1 MQAGQLP
8 SVQGEEIEN
17 IGSGFLLLNQ
27 GITHYNDCHSLA
39 IRLASPSSLVQVAG
53 VDMGCSLQHDPQGAG
68 EA

>member
-1 MQAGQLP
+1 M
-8 SVQGEEIEN
+8 
-17 IGSGFLLLNQ
+17 NQ

-53 VDMGCSLQHDPQGAG
+53 VDTGCSLQHDPQGAG